1 MTTQDLKHGFRSL
14 FDERE
19 EVYFVALVAACFAC
33 LALERATFVECISA
47 VTVLYGLLIAGGA
60 AKARGGG
67 NG

>member
-1 MTTQDLKHGFRSL
+1 MTQELKDGIRSM

-19 EVYFVALVAACFAC
+19 EVYFIALVTTCFAC
-33 LALERATFVECISA
+33 LALELATFVECISA

-60 AKARGGG
+60 AKGRS